1 MRRAPAAV
9 IAVLAACNG
18 GSSTSTSASSGAPA
32 PPPTLVTPVDAAPP
46 DGTTTLPDTDPNLHL
61 DPYDNV
67 DVTESSEAGPVQPRA
82 KSRRILEIL
91 LRSTPPGATAIVDGR
106 VIGTTPTYWEGE
118 FTGHE
123 REFTFVLPGHTLA
136 RYRFVPIQNGIV
148 HARLTPVLSDVPGAT
163 PPLVLP
169 QLPKLAP
176 DQPRKPAASPPDA
189 APAPEL
195 DAAAAADAAPT
206 TLPPP
211 PAPPDAR

>member
-1 MRRAPAAV
+1 VHRISAVV
-9 IAVLAACNG
+9 IALAACNG
-18 GSSTSTSASSGAPA
+18 GAASTSTSQPA
-32 PPPTLVTPVDAAPP
+32 PPPTLVTPVDAAPA
-46 DGTTTLPDTDPNLHL
+46 DGSTALPDTDPSMHL
-61 DPYDNV
+61 DPDE
-67 DVTESSEAGPVQPRA
+67 TETFESSEPGPTQPRA
-82 KSRRILEIL
+82 RSRRILEIL
-91 LRSTPPGATAIVDGR
+91 LRSTPAGATAIVDGR

-169 QLPKLAP
+169 QLPKLEP
-176 DQPRKPAASPPDA
+176 DQRKPAATPPDA
-189 APAPEL
+189 APAPES
-195 DAAAAADAAPT
+195 DAAPTDDAAPAT

-211 PAPPDAR
+211 PATPDATP

>member
-1 MRRAPAAV
+1 MVV
-9 IAVLAACNG
+9 IVLAACNG
-18 GSSTSTSASSGAPA
+18 GTASTTTSAPP
-32 PPPTLVTPVDAAPP
+32 PPPTLVAPVDAAPP
-46 DGTTTLPDTDPNLHL
+46 DGSTALPDTDPSMHL
-61 DPYDNV
+61 DPDDTETY
-67 DVTESSEAGPVQPRA
+67 ESSEPGPAQPRA
-82 KSRRILEIL
+82 RSRRILELL

-169 QLPKLAP
+169 QLPRLAP
-176 DQPRKPAASPPDA
+176 DQARKPATTPPDA
-189 APAPEL
+189 TPVPAP
-195 DAAAAADAAPT
+195 DAATTDDATPVS
-206 TLPPP
+206 LPPP
-211 PAPPDAR
+211 PPVPVDATP